1 MFIIVGLG
9 NPGREYEKTRHN
21 VGYMAA
27 DALAKKLGVAVSRKG
42 FRSVYGEGRI
52 GAEKVVIAKP
62 ETFMNASGYAAVDL
76 MNWYKP
82 DHDRLIVIFDDID
95 LPCGALRIRANGSSG
110 THNGMRSVTEQ
121 LGFEDF
127 PRIRI
132 GIGKPAHGLVDHVLG
147 VPSEEDAKAIAQAVE
162 NAAAAAEMIVRGH
175 IEEAQ
180 TKYNYK
186 PPKKQK
192 SDNPGKHGP
201 LARAAMPDLRAC
213 REQFWANTEKPA
225 AKDALSAL
233 PYSMRDVEGAEAR
246 LARFAPLIEKLFPE
260 TAGRHGEIESE
271 LLHAERLSSAIAAAT
286 GRNEELFIKLDS
298 ELPIAGSVKARGGI
312 YEVLKHAETLALE
325 NGLITPDDD
334 YAKLLSCRDFF
345 KKYTVQVGSTGNLG
359 LSIGISGA
367 ALGFRTVVHMSAD
380 AKQWKKDLLREK
392 GVTVI
397 EYASDYSEAVKQGRE
412 LSEKDPSSY
421 FIDDENSLD
430 LFMGYAVAAL
440 RLKKQLTERKIEV
453 SAEHPLCVYLPCG
466 VGGAPG
472 GVTFGLKL
480 IYGDNARCFFVEPV
494 NAPCMLAAF
503 ACGKCIHIT
512 DLGIS
517 GRTDADGLAVGAAS
531 RLVYR
536 AMEKLMDGEFT
547 VADDRLAP
555 MVRLVYNTEG
565 RFIEPSAAAS
575 AAAYIAHLKAGAPEN
590 ACHILWA
597 TGGGLVPEEERK
609 KYLER

>member
-1 MFIIVGLG
+1 MNILIINGPNLNMLGIREPEVYGTATYADLCGLI
-9 NPGREYEKTRHN
+9 EAH
-21 VGYMAA
+21 
-27 DALAKKLGVAVSRKG
+27 AKKLGVAVSRKG

-110 THNGMRSVTEQ
+110 THNGMRSVTGQ

-260 TAGRHGEIESE
+260 T
-271 LLHAERLSSAIAAAT
+271 T
-286 GRNEELFIKLDS
+286 G
-298 ELPIAGSVKARGGI
+298 
-312 YEVLKHAETLALE
+312 
-325 NGLITPDDD
+325 
-334 YAKLLSCRDFF
+334 
-345 KKYTVQVGSTGNLG
+345 
-359 LSIGISGA
+359 
-367 ALGFRTVVHMSAD
+367 
-380 AKQWKKDLLREK
+380 
-392 GVTVI
+392 
-397 EYASDYSEAVKQGRE
+397 
-412 LSEKDPSSY
+412 EKD
-421 FIDDENSLD
+421 
-430 LFMGYAVAAL
+430 
-440 RLKKQLTERKIEV
+440 T
-453 SAEHPLCVYLPCG
+453 
-466 VGGAPG
+466 
-472 GVTFGLKL
+472 
-480 IYGDNARCFFVEPV
+480 
-494 NAPCMLAAF
+494 
-503 ACGKCIHIT
+503 
-512 DLGIS
+512 
-517 GRTDADGLAVGAAS
+517 
-531 RLVYR
+531 
-536 AMEKLMDGEFT
+536 
-547 VADDRLAP
+547 
-555 MVRLVYNTEG
+555 
-565 RFIEPSAAAS
+565 
-575 AAAYIAHLKAGAPEN
+575 
-590 ACHILWA
+590 
-597 TGGGLVPEEERK
+597 
-609 KYLER
+609 